1 MFTWIC
7 PQCGK
12 EVPPAYNDC
21 PDCSKRAAPGGA
33 DAAAAPPSQQPY
45 SQQPPQVQQAPP
57 QGYYPPQ
64 PQAPPPQQTYYQPP
78 PQQAQPPAPPPQQPY
93 YQQPPQAQ
101 AQPPAPPPQQPYYQ
115 PPPQA
120 QQAPPPG
127 YYAPPAEPASGLNM
141 PVWLMT
147 ILVALAVG
155 GVLIGIIWLAS
166 GNRGSAGNGPAPIAT
181 VESPAAKP
189 GAKTNPLQKYIEV
202 AGVRFVTDPKNQAPM
217 VKFLLINH
225 SPADISGLAG
235 NVTIWGRTQK
245 SEEDAQGTFSF
256 TTNLA
261 PMESKEMSVP
271 LNTKRKIYELADW
284 QNITTDVQI
293 TGPAG

>member
-7 PQCGK
+7 PQCGR

-21 PDCSKRAAPGGA
+21 PDCSKKAAPGGGG
-33 DAAAAPPSQQPY
+33 DVAAAPPAV
-45 SQQPPQVQQAPP
+45 PPA
-57 QGYYPPQ
+57 PQ
-64 PQAPPPQQTYYQPP
+64 PVFA
-78 PQQAQPPAPPPQQPY
+78 PPAPPPPE
-93 YQQPPQAQ
+93 
-101 AQPPAPPPQQPYYQ
+101 QPYYQ
-115 PPPQA
+115 PPPQAPPPPYYQQPAQA

-127 YYAPPAEPASGLNM
+127 YYPPQPQPQPAQPYYPPPAQAQPQPQAPPPGYYPPPAAPAPRGLNM

-155 GVLIGIIWLAS
+155 GLVFGIVALLTS
-166 GNRGSAGNGPAPIAT
+166 NRGSAGTGPAPIAA

-202 AGVRFVTDPKNQAPM
+202 AGVRFVSDPKSQAPM

-225 SPADISGLAG
+225 SPADINGLAG
-235 NVTIWGRTQK
+235 NVTMWGRTQK

-256 TTNLA
+256 STALG
-261 PMESKEMSVP
+261 PYESKELSVP

-293 TGPAG
+293 TAPAG

>member
-7 PQCGK
+7 PQCGR

-21 PDCSKRAAPGGA
+21 PDCSKK
-33 DAAAAPPSQQPY
+33 AAA
-45 SQQPPQVQQAPP
+45 
-57 QGYYPPQ
+57 GGGDPQ
-64 PQAPPPQQTYYQPP
+64 PAP
-78 PQQAQPPAPPPQQPY
+78 AANPPAPPPQQPY
-93 YQQPPQAQ
+93 YQQPPH
-101 AQPPAPPPQQPYYQ
+101 P
-115 PPPQA
+115 

-127 YYAPPAEPASGLNM
+127 YYPPQPQAQPAQPYYPPQPQQAPPQAYYAPPAAPARGLNM

-155 GVLIGIIWLAS
+155 GVVFGIIALVS
-166 GNRGSAGNGPAPIAT
+166 TNHGSAGNGPAPIAT

-202 AGVRFVTDPKNQAPM
+202 TGVRFVSDPKNQAPM
-217 VKFLLINH
+217 VKFLIINH
-225 SPADISGLAG
+225 SPADINGLAG
-235 NVTIWGRTQK
+235 NVTMWGRTQK
-245 SEEDAQGTFSF
+245 SEEDAQGSFSF
-256 TTNLA
+256 SATIG
-261 PMESKEMSVP
+261 PYESKELTVP

-293 TGPAG
+293 TAPAG

>member
-1 MFTWIC
+1 
-7 PQCGK
+7 
-12 EVPPAYNDC
+12 V
-21 PDCSKRAAPGGA
+21 
-33 DAAAAPPSQQPY
+33 
-45 SQQPPQVQQAPP
+45 
-57 QGYYPPQ
+57 
-64 PQAPPPQQTYYQPP
+64 
-78 PQQAQPPAPPPQQPY
+78 PPPQQPY

-101 AQPPAPPPQQPYYQ
+101 QTPQAGYY
-115 PPPQA
+115 PPQA

-127 YYAPPAEPASGLNM
+127 YYPPQAQQAPPPGYYPPQPQPPVQQAPPQGYYAPPAAPAHGLNM

-155 GVLIGIIWLAS
+155 GVLFGIIALVKS
-166 GNRGSAGNGPAPIAT
+166 NRGSDGNGPAPVAA

-202 AGVRFVTDPKNQAPM
+202 TGVRFVSDPKSQAPM
-217 VKFLLINH
+217 VKFLIINH
-225 SPADISGLAG
+225 SPADINGLAG
-235 NVTIWGRTQK
+235 NVTMWGRTQK
-245 SEEDAQGTFSF
+245 SEEDAQGSFSF
-256 TTNLA
+256 SATIG
-261 PMESKEMSVP
+261 PYESKELTAP

>member
-21 PDCSKRAAPGGA
+21 PDCSKRAAAGG
-33 DAAAAPPSQQPY
+33 DLAAA
-45 SQQPPQVQQAPP
+45 
-57 QGYYPPQ
+57 
-64 PQAPPPQQTYYQPP
+64 
-78 PQQAQPPAPPPQQPY
+78 
-93 YQQPPQAQ
+93 
-101 AQPPAPPPQQPYYQ
+101 PPAPPPQQPYYQ

-127 YYAPPAEPASGLNM
+127 YYPPQAQPQQAPPPGYYPPQPQPPTPPPQQPYYQQPPQAQQAPPQGYYSAPAAPAHGLNM

-155 GVLIGIIWLAS
+155 GVVFGIIALVS
-166 GNRGSAGNGPAPIAT
+166 SNRGSAGNGPAPIAT

-189 GAKTNPLQKYIEV
+189 GAKTNALQKYIEV
-202 AGVRFVTDPKNQAPM
+202 AGVRFVSDPKNQAPM

-225 SPADISGLAG
+225 SPADINGLAG
-235 NVTIWGRTQK
+235 NVTMWGRTQK
-245 SEEDAQGTFSF
+245 SEEDAQGSFSF
-256 TTNLA
+256 SATIG
-261 PMESKEMSVP
+261 PYESKELTAP

>member
-21 PDCSKRAAPGGA
+21 PDCSKKAAPGGG
-33 DAAAAPPSQQPY
+33 DAAAAPP
-45 SQQPPQVQQAPP
+45 AN
-57 QGYYPPQ
+57 
-64 PQAPPPQQTYYQPP
+64 
-78 PQQAQPPAPPPQQPY
+78 PPAPPT
-93 YQQPPQAQ
+93 AF
-101 AQPPAPPPQQPYYQ
+101 APPPQQPYYQ

-127 YYAPPAEPASGLNM
+127 YYPTQPQAQQPPPPGYYPPQPPQPAQPYYPPPAQAAPQGYYAPPAAPAHGLNM

-155 GVLIGIIWLAS
+155 GVLFGIIALVKS
-166 GNRGSAGNGPAPIAT
+166 NRVSDGNGPAPIAA

-202 AGVRFVTDPKNQAPM
+202 AGVRFVSDPKNQAPM

-225 SPADISGLAG
+225 SPADINGLAG
-235 NVTIWGRTQK
+235 NVTMWGRTQK
-245 SEEDAQGTFSF
+245 SEEDAQGSFSF
-256 TTNLA
+256 SATIG
-261 PMESKEMSVP
+261 PYESKELTAP

>member
-21 PDCSKRAAPGGA
+21 PDCSKKAAPGGE
-33 DAAAAPPSQQPY
+33 DAAAAPPAN
-45 SQQPPQVQQAPP
+45 PPGPPTVFAPP
-57 QGYYPPQ
+57 
-64 PQAPPPQQTYYQPP
+64 A
-78 PQQAQPPAPPPQQPY
+78 PQQPY

-101 AQPPAPPPQQPYYQ
+101 QAPPPGYYPPQPQQAPPPGYYPPQPQPQAQPAQPYY
-115 PPPQA
+115 PPQA
-120 QQAPPPG
+120 QQAPPQG
-127 YYAPPAEPASGLNM
+127 YYAAPAAAAHGLNM

-155 GVLIGIIWLAS
+155 GVVFGIMLLVS
-166 GNRGSAGNGPAPIAT
+166 SNRGSAGNGPAPIAT

-189 GAKTNPLQKYIEV
+189 GAKTNALQKYIEV
-202 AGVRFVTDPKNQAPM
+202 AGVRFVSDPKNQAPM

-225 SPADISGLAG
+225 SPADINGLAG
-235 NVTIWGRTQK
+235 NVTMWGRTQK
-245 SEEDAQGTFSF
+245 SEEDAQGSFSF
-256 TTNLA
+256 SATIG
-261 PMESKEMSVP
+261 PYESKELTAP

>member
-21 PDCSKRAAPGGA
+21 PDCSKKAAAGGA
-33 DAAAAPPSQQPY
+33 PA
-45 SQQPPQVQQAPP
+45 
-57 QGYYPPQ
+57 
-64 PQAPPPQQTYYQPP
+64 
-78 PQQAQPPAPPPQQPY
+78 PAPPPQQPY
-93 YQQPPQAQ
+93 YQQPPQAP
-101 AQPPAPPPQQPYYQ
+101 PPAPPPYYQQPPQAPPPQPQAPPPPYYQ
-115 PPPQA
+115 QPPQPP
-120 QQAPPPG
+120 QAPPPG
-127 YYAPPAEPASGLNM
+127 YYAPPAAPPASGLNL

-155 GVLIGIIWLAS
+155 GVLMGIIWLVS
-166 GNRGSAGNGPAPIAT
+166 SNRSSAGTGPAPIAA

-189 GAKTNPLQKYIEV
+189 GAKTNPLQKYIEIS
-202 AGVRFVTDPKNQAPM
+202 GVRFVEDAKKRTMATF
-217 VKFLLINH
+217 VIINH
-225 SPADISGLAG
+225 STAEISGLTG

-261 PMESKEMSVP
+261 PMESKELSVP
-271 LNTKRKIYELADW
+271 LNTKRKIYELGDW
-284 QNITTDVQI
+284 QNLTTDVQI
-293 TGPAG
+293 TAPAG

>member
-21 PDCSKRAAPGGA
+21 PDCSKKAAAGSG
-33 DAAAAPPSQQPY
+33 DAAAAPPASAPG
-45 SQQPPQVQQAPP
+45 PPTMFA
-57 QGYYPPQ
+57 
-64 PQAPPPQQTYYQPP
+64 
-78 PQQAQPPAPPPQQPY
+78 PPAPPPQQPY

-101 AQPPAPPPQQPYYQ
+101 QAPPGYY
-115 PPPQA
+115 PPQA

-127 YYAPPAEPASGLNM
+127 YYPPQPPQAQPAQPYYPPQPQAPQAPPQGYYAPPAAPAHGLNM

-155 GVLIGIIWLAS
+155 GVLFGIIALVKS
-166 GNRGSAGNGPAPIAT
+166 NRGSDGNGPAPIAT

-202 AGVRFVTDPKNQAPM
+202 AGVRFVSDPKNQAPM

-225 SPADISGLAG
+225 SPADINGLAG
-235 NVTIWGRTQK
+235 NVTMWGRTQK
-245 SEEDAQGTFSF
+245 SEEDAQGSFSF
-256 TTNLA
+256 SATIG
-261 PMESKEMSVP
+261 PYESRELTAP

-293 TGPAG
+293 TAPAG